1 MRITCPWCGPRPLS
15 EFTYG
20 GDASKARPR
29 KPEKASPE
37 TWVDYVYLRK
47 NPAGRHKEYW
57 HHSGGCGS
65 WLVVTRDTRSHEIS
79 NSVLA
84 DAKKSGAGS

>member
-20 GDASKARPR
+20 GDASKARPK
-29 KPEKASPE
+29 KPDKASADM
-37 TWVDYVYLRK
+37 WVDYVYLRD

-57 HHSGGCGS
+57 HHSGGCRS
-65 WLVVTRDTRSHEIS
+65 WLVVTRDTKNHNIS
-79 NSVLA
+79 KTVLA
-84 DAKKSGAGS
+84 DAKAGGANS

>member
-20 GDASKARPR
+20 GDASKIRPLR
-29 KPEKASPE
+29 PEKANQQVWS
-37 TWVDYVYLRK
+37 DYVYLRN

-57 HHSGGCGS
+57 HHSGGCRS
-65 WLVVTRDTRSHEIS
+65 WLVVTRDTTNHKIS
-79 NSVLA
+79 NTTM
-84 DAKKSGAGS
+84 AKPLPRGVKL